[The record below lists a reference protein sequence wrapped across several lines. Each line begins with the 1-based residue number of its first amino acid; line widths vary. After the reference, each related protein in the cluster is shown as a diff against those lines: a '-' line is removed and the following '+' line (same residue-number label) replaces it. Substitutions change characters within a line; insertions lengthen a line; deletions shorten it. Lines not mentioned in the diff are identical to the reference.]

1 MDGGLVRDI
10 PDLCFW
16 QIMDLDSLNNSDTFV
31 YLEGNVAPVTGYAI
45 YAGYTKDCIV
55 QSASEEQKTSE
66 ELSNISR
73 AIFLHVF
80 LFAYLNISLSYWYR
94 VSSQAAT
101 VCFCYQGQELIC
113 DEPVM
118 PSISVYPGQ
127 AFKVLAVGM
136 GVGISPAVVRSRI
149 SGKYN
154 IFPKLQSLG
163 NACEPLN

>member
-55 QSASEEQKTSE
+55 RSASEEQKTSE

-73 AIFLHVF
+73 AIF
-80 LFAYLNISLSYWYR
+80 FACFPFCISKYLAQLL
-94 VSSQAAT
+94 VSSE
-101 VCFCYQGQELIC
+101 FSGCYSL
-113 DEPVM
+113 
-118 PSISVYPGQ
+118 
-127 AFKVLAVGM
+127 FLL
-136 GVGISPAVVRSRI
+136 SRTR
-149 SGKYN
+149 
-154 IFPKLQSLG
+154 
-163 NACEPLN
+163 AHM